1 MKIDLK
7 PRNPLSECLHK
18 SHSKAEDLLF
28 SIVQHLPV
36 VPSFLAN
43 WLERYMDKRI
53 AELQQETI
61 KQQWDKISL
70 EQVVDDI
77 HDRQQDKRKST
88 FRRLIL
94 SSVSAF
100 LILFV
105 AIMIP
110 TCQDVNIFLIN
121 LINQAIFI
129 VDSSTPETSQVS
141 R

>member
-1 MKIDLK
+1 MKQINLK
-7 PRNPLSECLHK
+7 PRNPLQELLDK

-28 SIVQHLPV
+28 SIIQHLPV

-77 HDRQQDKRKST
+77 HDRQKKT
-88 FRRLIL
+88 KK
-94 SSVSAF
+94 A
-100 LILFV
+100 
-105 AIMIP
+105 P
-110 TCQDVNIFLIN
+110 
-121 LINQAIFI
+121 
-129 VDSSTPETSQVS
+129 
-141 R
+141 

>member
-1 MKIDLK
+1 MKQINLK
-7 PRNPLSECLHK
+7 PRNPLQELLDK

-28 SIVQHLPV
+28 SIIQHLQV

-77 HDRQQDKRKST
+77 HDRQQNTKKAPS
-88 FRRLIL
+88 
-94 SSVSAF
+94 
-100 LILFV
+100 
-105 AIMIP
+105 
-110 TCQDVNIFLIN
+110 
-121 LINQAIFI
+121 
-129 VDSSTPETSQVS
+129 E
-141 R
+141 

>member
-1 MKIDLK
+1 MKRIDLK

-28 SIVQHLPV
+28 SIIQHLPV

-77 HDRQQDKRKST
+77 HDRQQNTKKAPS
-88 FRRLIL
+88 
-94 SSVSAF
+94 
-100 LILFV
+100 
-105 AIMIP
+105 
-110 TCQDVNIFLIN
+110 
-121 LINQAIFI
+121 
-129 VDSSTPETSQVS
+129 E
-141 R
+141 

>member
-1 MKIDLK
+1 MKQINLK
-7 PRNPLSECLHK
+7 PRNPLQELLNK

-28 SIVQHLPV
+28 SIIQHLPA

-77 HDRQQDKRKST
+77 HYRQQNTKKAPS
-88 FRRLIL
+88 
-94 SSVSAF
+94 
-100 LILFV
+100 
-105 AIMIP
+105 
-110 TCQDVNIFLIN
+110 
-121 LINQAIFI
+121 
-129 VDSSTPETSQVS
+129 E
-141 R
+141 